1 MMNLGIVM
9 SDKPRRPA
17 TYEDLEALPPHQV
30 GEIIAGEL
38 YASPRPATPH
48 ALAASSLGGEL
59 IGPFQRG
66 RGGPGGWLILDE
78 PELHLGADVLVPDLA
93 GWRRERMPE
102 MLRAPALTLAP
113 DWLCEVLS
121 PSTEARDRAAKL
133 PAYARAGVRHVW
145 LVDPD
150 VRTLEIF
157 RLEDARYVL
166 LHTWAGE
173 VSIRAEPFEAIELTL
188 SVLWQE

>member
-1 MMNLGIVM
+1 M

-17 TYEDLEALPPHQV
+17 TYEDLEALPPHYV

-66 RGGPGGWLILDE
+66 RGGPAGWLILDE

-93 GWRRERMPE
+93 AWRRERMPQ
-102 MLRAPALTLAP
+102 LPRVPALTLAP

-133 PAYARAGVRHVW
+133 PVYARAGVRYVW
-145 LVDPD
+145 MVDPD
-150 VRTLEIF
+150 VRTLEVF

-166 LHTWAGE
+166 LNTWEGE
-173 VSIRAEPFEAIELTL
+173 VSVRAEPFEAIELSL
-188 SVLWQE
+188 RVLWEP